1 MRDAMTTT
9 IVPFPLARR
18 RSMIQRQA
26 SYAAELNPDAAE
38 RHIARQLQVQGDA
51 MRRKGIDENLIA
63 RELKCMEGAIRAML
77 LRAVSGGMIR

>member
-1 MRDAMTTT
+1 MHDATTAA

-38 RHIARQLQVQGDA
+38 RHIQQQLKIQCEA
-51 MRRKGIDENLIA
+51 MGRKGINPDLVA
-63 RELKCMEGAIRAML
+63 RELKCMETAIRAL
-77 LRAVSGGMIR
+77 LLGAVSGGAK

>member
-1 MRDAMTTT
+1 MREAITAA
-9 IVPFPLARR
+9 IVPFPLVRR

-38 RHIARQLQVQGDA
+38 RHIARQLQVQDDA
-51 MRRKGIDENLIA
+51 MRRRGIDENLIS

-77 LRAVSGGMIR
+77 LRAVSDGMR